1 MISQGRGR
9 RENQGKQTKM
19 EENGD
24 YSEETGAKLPERL
37 VVNGRLDQWVKKV
50 GRSEPYTSKSNR

>member
-1 MISQGRGR
+1 MISQGRRGT

-24 YSEETGAKLPERL
+24 YSEKTGARLPEG
-37 VVNGRLDQWVKKV
+37 NSGLDQWVKKV
-50 GRSEPYTSKSNR
+50 GRSEPYTLKSKR

>member
-1 MISQGRGR
+1 MISQGRRGT

-24 YSEETGAKLPERL
+24 YSEKTGARLPEG
-37 VVNGRLDQWVKKV
+37 NSGLDQWVKKV
-50 GRSEPYTSKSNR
+50 GRSEPYT